1 MNVASVAA
9 AHAGV
14 VATIDGIGHGLA
26 RVLGDDRYRASAV
39 RAADEMRAAPA
50 VDGFIELVAARGG

>member
-1 MNVASVAA
+1 MSGRTEVVVVAA
-9 AHAGV
+9 V
-14 VATIDGIGHGLA
+14 RMYEDGLA